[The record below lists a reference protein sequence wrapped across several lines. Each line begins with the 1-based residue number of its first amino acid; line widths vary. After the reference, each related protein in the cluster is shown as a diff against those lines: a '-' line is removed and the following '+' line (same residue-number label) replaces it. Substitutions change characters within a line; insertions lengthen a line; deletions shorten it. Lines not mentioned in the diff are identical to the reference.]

1 MYTKN
6 YASSDPINQY
16 LNFFLVC
23 YLFFM
28 AEKYRVNPSKKT
40 PCFSHRCQIFWFGM
54 PAPAMLV
61 GDGATAGATATPV
74 PGLIVL
80 PLFLAPD
87 EEMFIARALLGD
99 RAAEIV
105 PECAEI
111 GENGAKM
118 DENGAK
124 MTENGGE
131 LDENGRARPR
141 YPPKRG
147 GKIKKK
153 GQAAFVPIGLFLLS
167 LLAPIGFEYFCLS
180 LSSLNESAKP

>member
-1 MYTKN
+1 
-6 YASSDPINQY
+6 
-16 LNFFLVC
+16 
-23 YLFFM
+23 
-28 AEKYRVNPSKKT
+28 
-40 PCFSHRCQIFWFGM
+40 
-54 PAPAMLV
+54 MLV

-124 MTENGGE
+124 MTQNGGE

-153 GQAAFVPIGLFLLS
+153 GQAAFVSIGVFLL
-167 LLAPIGFEYFCLS
+167 LLACSHIIVCFFVYLS
-180 LSSLNESAKP
+180 LPYMNRRNPKSRENKK